1 MFTALFSHARESST
15 STMVNNKLKINNA
28 PLFLKFQ
35 MSSRVESSILQNN
48 KTSISANSTNE
59 SKVPISIWIFRII
72 LSIILLLIIMPI
84 ALLLTPWW
92 IWMQPFE
99 NKCPDIMNGYYR
111 IVTWPLTIS
120 KKIRSYQ
127 QKDRFIERL
136 KY

>member
-1 MFTALFSHARESST
+1 
-15 STMVNNKLKINNA
+15 
-28 PLFLKFQ
+28 
-35 MSSRVESSILQNN
+35 MSSRIESSAFSVLQNN
-48 KTSISANSTNE
+48 KTSISGNSTNE
-59 SKVPISIWIFRII
+59 SKVTISIWIFRII

-120 KKIRSYQ
+120 KKIRFYQ
-127 QKDRFIERL
+127 QNDRFIEQL